1 MIIIFGFIF
10 SINNYIG
17 NVEKTINAD
26 GIGYYDYLPSIFI
39 HNDFIRYNDSRLEN
53 NSLYQRIDETGVY
66 VDYGNFKVNKYPCGT
81 AILQLPFFSYAYI
94 TTQLDDCTDL
104 DGYQKPFQRAVFYAA
119 IFFLFISILLV
130 RKILMLYEIKNS
142 VIILCQV
149 LLVFATTLTQYTN
162 ADAGF
167 SHVYSLFAI
176 SLFVYLSKQFFDLK
190 RIKYFIL
197 ACVTLGLIF
206 NIRNPN
212 ILIVFFIPFIAGSKP
227 SLVSGFR
234 LLINQKNK
242 LIVGFIIFLAVI
254 AIQLFT
260 WYFQTGNFFVYSYQ
274 GEGFSNLYTP
284 EIFNILF
291 SYKKGLFVYTPFLLI
306 AALSGF
312 WFVYK
317 QKYYLFYSWLFF
329 FILLTYVLS
338 SWHSWYYGCSYGL
351 RAYIDYYII
360 FFIPFAIML
369 NKIKV
374 APKLFIMSLALS
386 TIPLNIIQTYQY
398 KEFILHWIDMDEEMY
413 WKVFLKTDDRFKG
426 LIWKNNYDSNL
437 YSTVNEIN
445 IGDICLPK
453 NTINAVL
460 NINTLDIPNF
470 NKVSVIQVLIDN
482 DYQENNDTRII
493 LSINKASKDYNYYWH
508 ERYLIHFHEKKLNEW
523 QTGFFN
529 FEFTTIDDNQE
540 KTISLA
546 VKTGNQ
552 NEYLKNLRLRF
563 LSKTIANTQ

>member
-53 NSLYQRIDETGVY
+53 NSLYQRIDQTGVY

-130 RKILMLYEIKNS
+130 RKILMLYEIKHS

-149 LLVFATTLTQYTN
+149 LLVFATSLTQYTN

-212 ILIVFFIPFIAGSKP
+212 ILIVFFIPFIAGSKQ

-234 LLINQKNK
+234 SLINQKNK

-306 AALSGF
+306 AALSVF

-351 RAYIDYYII
+351 RAYIDYYVI
-360 FFIPFAIML
+360 FLIPFAIVVD
-369 NKIKV
+369 KINLGIKIILV
-374 APKLFIMSLALS
+374 SFSLL

-398 KEFILHWIDMDEEMY
+398 KEYILHWIDMDKDKY
-413 WKVFLKTDDRFKG
+413 WKVFLKTKDRYKG
-426 LIWKNNYDSNL
+426 LVWKDDTFL
-437 YSTVNEIN
+437 GEKTIEKEIS
-445 IGDICLPK
+445 IGNFFIPK
-453 NTINAVL
+453 NRNRDIYTINSNEV
-460 NINTLDIPNF
+460 PNF
-470 NKVSVIQVLIDN
+470 NKVNVIQVILDDEFKESDN
-482 DYQENNDTRII
+482 SSITLRITDLNDST
-493 LSINKASKDYNYYWH
+493 YYWDQ
-508 ERYLIHFHEKKLNEW
+508 RYLIHFHETNLNEW
-523 QTGFFN
+523 QTGLFNYKFNPIVDNKNKIITVELKSGNKDKEFRNIKLKFFN
-529 FEFTTIDDNQE
+529 KE
-540 KTISLA
+540 
-546 VKTGNQ
+546 
-552 NEYLKNLRLRF
+552 
-563 LSKTIANTQ
+563 